1 MEKTFICVIDF
12 LSIEIKW
19 GDAMSAKML
28 VALVCLGQFNR
39 IHFHQ
44 LSLYSYFS
52 YKHRKCL
59 INTMID
65 WDAMES
71 EPHCS
76 MS

>member
-39 IHFHQ
+39 IHFHYI
-44 LSLYSYFS
+44 LTSVL
-52 YKHRKCL
+52 
-59 INTMID
+59 NT
-65 WDAMES
+65 ES
-71 EPHCS
+71 VATQ
-76 MS
+76 